1 LRSGGFHADHV
12 HPRGWLSGVCY
23 LELPPEVD
31 EGRAGWLRLGQP
43 GIRTTPALG
52 PDFFVKPKAGSLVL
66 FPAYMWH
73 GVVPFQ
79 SPSTRLTVAFDA
91 LPA

>member
-1 LRSGGFHADHV
+1 M
-12 HPRGWLSGVCY
+12 
-23 LELPPEVD
+23 
-31 EGRAGWLRLGQP
+31 
-43 GIRTTPALG
+43 PALG

-73 GVVPFQ
+73 GVVPFE